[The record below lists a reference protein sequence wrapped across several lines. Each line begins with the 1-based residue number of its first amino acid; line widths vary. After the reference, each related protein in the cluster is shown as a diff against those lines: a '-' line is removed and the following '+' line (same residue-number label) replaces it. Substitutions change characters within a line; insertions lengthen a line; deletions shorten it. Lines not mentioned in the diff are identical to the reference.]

1 MRQITLSLLFILQAF
16 VSVAQEHE
24 ATMYFNDGTDVSGYA
39 SIKFIKESF
48 YGLAK
53 DKISFRI
60 TLDEEADLWD
70 EETVSKIVFHD
81 FGEPQTVEYINVT
94 YIDGTQAS
102 LFQIIQPGEITIY
115 AEATGVWDGK
125 TDQIIAP
132 MPKNLKIK
140 RTDEKD
146 FAILTNKK
154 KIAAYFQCPGINERL
169 ESGEFNSRTVQE
181 MATFY
186 NDSCSTKNTDKP

>member
-1 MRQITLSLLFILQAF
+1 MRQITLSLLFLLQAF
-16 VSVAQEHE
+16 VAVAQDHE
-24 ATMYFNDGTDVSGYA
+24 ATIYFNDGTDMAGYA

-48 YGLAK
+48 YGLPK
-53 DKISFRI
+53 DKISFRVSP
-60 TLDEEADLWD
+60 DDDADLWD

-81 FGEPQTVEYINVT
+81 FGEPQTFEYINVT

-102 LFQIIQPGEITIY
+102 LFQVIQPGEITIY
-115 AEATGVWDGK
+115 AEATGVWDVK
-125 TDQIIAP
+125 TDHIIPP

-140 RTDEKD
+140 RAAEKD

-154 KIAAYFQCPGINERL
+154 KITAYFQCPGITERL

-181 MATFY
+181 MTTFY
-186 NDSCSTKNTDKP
+186 NESCSAKNTDKP